1 LHATF
6 SFDSLSNEKKREVLN
21 FAQMGAGGFI
31 NAVKYAYDDVQWKNY
46 SLWSFQIEVHRKFTL
61 AVACLLFFF
70 IGAPLGSIIR
80 KGGIAIPLVV
90 TVLFFIFYFVISIIG
105 EKVAKGDLI
114 PVSMGMWF
122 STAVLIPICAFLS
135 YKATI
140 DSAVFSIEENLK
152 WFSKLKNSKFLNS
165 KKKHENTSTLS

>member
-1 LHATF
+1 M
-6 SFDSLSNEKKREVLN
+6 N

-31 NAVKYAYDDVQWKNY
+31 NAVRFAYDDIQWRNY

-105 EKVAKGDLI
+105 EKIAKGDLI
-114 PVSMGMWF
+114 PVYMGMWF
-122 STAVLIPICAFLS
+122 STAVLLPICAFLS

-140 DSAVFSIEENLK
+140 DSSVLSIEEISK
-152 WFSKLKNSKFLNS
+152 WFTKLNIFRFFKS
-165 KKKHENTSTLS
+165 KKS